1 MKLSGSQPA
10 WSRRAFVS
18 LGVAAMVACAASGLR
33 AQQQTTGQT
42 TGQPPPQQQQTPP
55 AGQDKPDPFKLTSD
69 TALFLNFIKPD
80 KAADFEEVWKT
91 IRTKLSSS
99 SKPDYKAFAD
109 ALKIYKVDSPAD
121 PTHGVTYVLFA
132 DPTPKVTFDPGKLLY
147 ESGEFERADA
157 DALYAKVRDTYE
169 NPGILPW
176 PMISLN
182 K

>member
-1 MKLSGSQPA
+1 MKVSDFQPV
-10 WSRRAFVS
+10 WTRRSFVT

-42 TGQPPPQQQQTPP
+42 TGQTQQQTPP

-69 TALFLNFIKPD
+69 AAIFVNLIKAD

-91 IRTKLSSS
+91 IRSKLSAST
-99 SKPDYKAFAD
+99 KPELKAFAD
-109 ALKIYKVDSPAD
+109 GLKIYKVDAPAN
-121 PTHGVTYVLFA
+121 PQQGNTLTYVLYS
-132 DPTPKVTFDPGKLLY
+132 DPNPNVSFDPGKILY
-147 ESGEFERADA
+147 ESGLFERADA
-157 DALYAKVRDTYE
+157 DQLYGKIRDAYG

-176 PMISLN
+176 PLISLN